1 MKTQLEIDTLKSQWH
16 ADPCWD
22 IWTTEGFE
30 DHEQELR
37 EYQAKCE
44 LEWKN
49 NTNSEFLEFQK
60 LSGTTKNKKLAKF
73 LYAMS
78 MKIKKLE
85 EYNDRKEYL

>member
-1 MKTQLEIDTLKSQWH
+1 MTKTSEEIDALKSQWR

-49 NTNSEFLEFQK
+49 NTNIEFIEFQK
-60 LSGTTKNKKLAKF
+60 LSGTTRNKKLAKF
-73 LYAMS
+73 LYAMG

-85 EYNDRKEYL
+85 EDNDKR